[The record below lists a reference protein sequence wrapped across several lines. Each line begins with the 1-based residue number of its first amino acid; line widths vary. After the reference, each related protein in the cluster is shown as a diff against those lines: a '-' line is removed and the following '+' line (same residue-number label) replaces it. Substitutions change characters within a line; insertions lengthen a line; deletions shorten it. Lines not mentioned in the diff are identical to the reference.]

1 MSGATGYEVR
11 YDPASVPTATSPRV
25 DAGNSTSYSLSGLQN
40 FTSYYINVTAYAEA
54 NFYIAVKVFY
64 ALNPATMLSDF
75 SNEVHTSIG
84 SRLYSATSSTAIQ
97 DFPEPIVPYPNLPN
111 TGCFIATAAYGSY
124 SASQVQAL
132 RKFRDQYLL
141 TNTVGRAFVGWYY
154 TYGPI
159 GAQFL
164 NEHPGWKPVVRI
176 ALIPAVGAALFLTQ
190 TSLMTK
196 VVSVMVISTLIVLAL
211 YRKKPQPSGG
221 IR

>member
-1 MSGATGYEVR
+1 
-11 YDPASVPTATSPRV
+11 
-25 DAGNSTSYSLSGLQN
+25 
-40 FTSYYINVTAYAEA
+40 
-54 NFYIAVKVFY
+54 
-64 ALNPATMLSDF
+64 MLSDF

-141 TNTVGRAFVGWYY
+141 TNTAGRAFVRWYY
-154 TYGPI
+154 TYGPM
-159 GAQFL
+159 GARFL

-196 VVSVMVISTLIVLAL
+196 VVSGMIISMLIVLVL
-211 YRKKPQPSGG
+211 SRKKLRPSGG
-221 IR
+221 IQ